1 MGEKG
6 HAPKIDEPDIG
17 HAFNMEKRVEKFDLG
32 LEDITAHTLKIIEI
46 IEEERNMIKM
56 KNQQKLKQQAEQAK

>member
-1 MGEKG
+1 MGEEG

-56 KNQQKLKQQAEQAK
+56 KNQQKMKKKAEQVK